1 MFYLDNKSGVQVM
14 PKPKDSISDVPLWFT
29 EEKDNASYPG
39 ADWFNI
45 VTLELLNVL
54 KLGGITPDKFKFN
67 QLALVL
73 SELMGAQSRIAN
85 SKEEGISSTTNG
97 QFFSVP
103 QGPESSLSFIY
114 YRNDNG
120 NAVEVA
126 RVASDKAIDEL
137 KRTTRKDE
145 IEDPF
150 AVIGKDGFSFFNVK
164 HDRSFGTPETRVDD
178 QGIIFRDWRFTVS
191 SNAGLELADKYGFV
205 YARVGNN
212 SEEGAVIPSASAIL
226 ETVDKYGFIYFKQDT
241 SGKILGLPNNG
252 QSNVDLQYEYRN
264 AKNLA
269 YSQSLKG
276 KVNSELEGL
285 VHGLNLILTYGQS
298 LGEGAEGWP
307 ALSKVGSVVQGA
319 LMLGD
324 SPRPYGGQIPA
335 YNPVNNSNLNEL
347 RAVTQT
353 SQGPTLTPEQEAALA
368 PGNTNLGETPD
379 VSAVKFLR
387 MLFLKHHGLS
397 VDNTRKFVAA
407 NASVGGKSI
416 EQLSKGATPELYLRT
431 VQGAQKL
438 KAVADAQSLSFG
450 IAAMIF
456 IQGEYNYVD
465 YNGSGAD
472 TSKDGYKTKSKLLRD
487 NLFSDISVSIANQKG
502 KPAFFTYQTGAG
514 FTAFGRGLNIG
525 MAQWEA
531 SKEERN
537 WYLATPVYPYTDKG
551 GHLDANGY
559 RWFGNQLGKVM
570 YRVLCLHE
578 RWEPLSPLRWTLDG
592 KVLVG
597 DFHVPEPPL
606 QFKTPYVGLTPKDY
620 QNKGFVVV
628 DNNGDVTISSVEI
641 VLDTLVKI
649 TLTKDP
655 VGDVYVIY
663 ADKETHDGNGCLC
676 DSDATIAMD
685 NYEYFEGNGQY
696 PGANIPELAGK
707 PYPLQNWSIAY
718 RLKAEK
724 THLGE

>member
-1 MFYLDNKSGVQVM
+1 MFYLDNKSGVKIM
-14 PKPKDSISDVPLWFT
+14 PTPQDSVSDVPLWFT
-29 EEKDNASYPG
+29 EEKDKASYPG

-67 QLALVL
+67 QISLVL
-73 SELMGAQSRIAN
+73 SELIAAQSRI
-85 SKEEGISSTTNG
+85 SDSIEEGIENTTNG

-103 QGPESSLSFIY
+103 QGTESLLSFIY

-120 NAVEVA
+120 NAIEVA

-150 AVIGKDGFSFFNVK
+150 AVIGNDGFSFFNVK
-164 HDRSFGTPETRVDD
+164 NDRSFGTPDTRLDGK
-178 QGIIFRDWRFTVS
+178 GITFQDWKLTVS
-191 SNAGLELADKYGFV
+191 SRAGLELTDKYGFI
-205 YARVGNN
+205 YARMGRN
-212 SEEGAVIPSASAIL
+212 SEEGAVIPSDTAIF

-241 SGKILGLPNNG
+241 SGNILGIPSNNQG
-252 QSNVDLQYEYRN
+252 STDLRYEYRN
-264 AKNLA
+264 LKNLA

-307 ALSKVGSVVQGA
+307 ALSKLSSAVQGA
-319 LMLGD
+319 LMFGD

-347 RAVTQT
+347 HAVTQT
-353 SQGPTLTPEQEAALA
+353 SQGPILTPEQEATLA
-368 PGNTNLGETPD
+368 PGNTNMGETPD

-387 MLFLKHHGLS
+387 MLFLKHHGLLD
-397 VDNTRKFVAA
+397 DNTRIFVAA

-431 VQGAQKL
+431 VEAAQKI
-438 KAVADAQSLSFG
+438 KSVADARSLSFG
-450 IAAMIF
+450 VAAMIF

-465 YNGSGAD
+465 YNGTGAD
-472 TSKDGYKTKSKLLRD
+472 TSKDGYKSKSKLLRED
-487 NLFSDISVSIANQKG
+487 LFTDISVSTAEQRGI
-502 KPAFFTYQTGAG
+502 PAFFTYQTGAS
-514 FTAFGRGLNIG
+514 FTAFGRKLNIG

-537 WYLATPVYPYTDKG
+537 WYLATPIYPYTDKG

-570 YRVLCLHE
+570 YRVLCLNE
-578 RWEPLSPLRWTLDG
+578 QWEPVSPLRWTLDG

-606 QFKTPYVGLTPKDY
+606 QFRTPYVGLASKDY
-620 QNKGFVVV
+620 KNKGFVVT
-628 DNNGDVTISSVEI
+628 DDNGDVTISSVEI

-663 ADKETHDGNGCLC
+663 ADKETHNGNGCLC
-676 DSDATIAMD
+676 DSDTTIAMD
-685 NYEYFEGNGQY
+685 NYEYSEGSGQY
-696 PGANIPELAGK
+696 PDANISELVDK
-707 PYPLQNWSIAY
+707 PYPLHNWSIAY

-724 THLGE
+724 THFGE